1 MSTYQPGYVPDD
13 QKAMAEFL
21 RQEFIGIK
29 QALEQGADALYLTTL
44 YKSPAKLREGMLIL
58 ADGTQF
64 NPGSGGGV
72 YVYRAGAFRFLG

>member
-1 MSTYQPGYVPDD
+1 MPEDA
-13 QKAMAEFL
+13 AMMPNFL
-21 RQEFIGIK
+21 RQELIGIK

>member
-13 QKAMAEFL
+13 AAMMADFL
-21 RQEFIGIK
+21 RQELIGIK
-29 QALEQGADALYLTTL
+29 QALEQGADALYLSTIFKT
-44 YKSPAKLREGMLIL
+44 PAKVREGMLIL

>member
-13 QKAMAEFL
+13 TAMMANFL
-21 RQEFIGIK
+21 RQELIGIK
-29 QALEQGADALYLTTL
+29 QALETGSDALYLTTI
-44 YKSPAKLREGMLIL
+44 YASPGKVKEGMLIL